1 MVTGKIN
8 FLFYFRM
15 LSVFMKFLL
24 APKKL
29 EEKIFIHRDCLTS
42 DVSSMYPPSTF
53 FTTSSDAIMM
63 SSWRAVNQS

>member
-24 APKKL
+24 APKKV
-29 EEKIFIHRDCLTS
+29 EEKICIHRDCLTS
-42 DVSSMYPPSTF
+42 DVSSMYPSSTL
-53 FTTSSDAIMM
+53 FTTSSDAIMI
-63 SSWRAVNQS
+63 SSWTAVKQS